1 AARKISELIK
11 MTPPQEQEKLEES
24 KSVMAVFYQKVNEIE
39 EIIRI
44 LYKNITEISSIQ
56 NQNLG
61 FNYMSNENNIKKR
74 VEALRENADKK
85 LFKVVDLLKEMESYN
100 NTTIVDV
107 GDNAIRRVNPKI
119 KDEDLRVIIDKDD
132 GSGEY
137 IKLYISQ
144 SNNKNSNANFQ
155 DIVEKN
161 LDIKKLE
168 ESIKGLSLLFQEM
181 ELLVYNQQKFLDNIE
196 NAVEKTK
203 IYTVKSS
210 KYLDKASEYSRRR
223 NRILFGITGL
233 FFILLLVAGITIFI
247 VLQHHSETQ
256 NVSFTQEEIV
266 NHQLTLNK
274 KLPPEIISYRNGP
287 GGKLAYVEG
296 WRLISIANEV
306 FGYNGWS
313 SSILNITVDDIKEFP
328 DGRVNVCVSALVRVS
343 LRDGTFHEDVGYGSI
358 DNARSKAMALE
369 KSKKEAATDGLK
381 RALRMFGNLLGNC
394 VYDKG
399 FVASIKN
406 HRSKIP
412 PVSYSDANFY
422 RPNVPNPLNN
432 QVDTKPSNPTFTHT
446 NNQKH
451 NINSSS
457 NNSNETPAKKS
468 NIQDRTFSEPFSD
481 NDFEWD
487 ESFNEALGVLENDTA
502 FLNTNKRNNFDT
514 NSEGTKVL
522 QNKNCLPEQNR
533 SAYIKTEPP
542 ETPMSNSKA
551 RNNIPGPLNTSNP
564 NVINSNKCLPEQ
576 NSTMPKLSFSNYYG
590 KNNKQEYIP
599 PNPGSNFKN
608 NAQAYIPS
616 KHISN
621 VNNVAQECISSK
633 PNTSNNSSFNEP
645 RPNFSGFVPASN
657 LNK

>member
-1 AARKISELIK
+1 MSRDRFKEFEAARKISELIK

-107 GDNAIRRVNPKI
+107 GDNAIRRGRHAALAKKFSEAIIHYRAIEREFQMKYRLGI

-247 VLQHHSETQ
+247 FLQH
-256 NVSFTQEEIV
+256 
-266 NHQLTLNK
+266 
-274 KLPPEIISYRNGP
+274 
-287 GGKLAYVEG
+287 
-296 WRLISIANEV
+296 
-306 FGYNGWS
+306 
-313 SSILNITVDDIKEFP
+313 
-328 DGRVNVCVSALVRVS
+328 
-343 LRDGTFHEDVGYGSI
+343 
-358 DNARSKAMALE
+358 
-369 KSKKEAATDGLK
+369 
-381 RALRMFGNLLGNC
+381 
-394 VYDKG
+394 
-399 FVASIKN
+399 
-406 HRSKIP
+406 
-412 PVSYSDANFY
+412 
-422 RPNVPNPLNN
+422 
-432 QVDTKPSNPTFTHT
+432 
-446 NNQKH
+446 
-451 NINSSS
+451 
-457 NNSNETPAKKS
+457 
-468 NIQDRTFSEPFSD
+468 
-481 NDFEWD
+481 
-487 ESFNEALGVLENDTA
+487 
-502 FLNTNKRNNFDT
+502 
-514 NSEGTKVL
+514 
-522 QNKNCLPEQNR
+522 
-533 SAYIKTEPP
+533 
-542 ETPMSNSKA
+542 
-551 RNNIPGPLNTSNP
+551 
-564 NVINSNKCLPEQ
+564 
-576 NSTMPKLSFSNYYG
+576 
-590 KNNKQEYIP
+590 
-599 PNPGSNFKN
+599 
-608 NAQAYIPS
+608 
-616 KHISN
+616 
-621 VNNVAQECISSK
+621 
-633 PNTSNNSSFNEP
+633 
-645 RPNFSGFVPASN
+645 
-657 LNK
+657 